1 MENKYLQVRKES
13 IFTKFVNFI
22 KGLFGYKVAEVKE
35 NPIQTT
41 NNVPEKTEKK
51 ASFLEE
57 LRIEKEEDPELIKLQ
72 NQFENKELD
81 LCVMSNEQVESLN
94 SLYKRQVSDL
104 KKKLDDKKTQLA
116 IMKNRIKS
124 YSANM

>member
-1 MENKYLQVRKES
+1 MENKYLQVKKES

-22 KGLFGYKVAEVKE
+22 KGLFGYKIAEE
-35 NPIQTT
+35 TPIQKT
-41 NNVPEKTEKK
+41 NVSEQAHVK
-51 ASFLEE
+51 ANFLEE
-57 LRIEKEEDPELIKLQ
+57 LRIEKEEDPKLIELQ

-94 SLYKRQVSDL
+94 SLYKRQISDL
-104 KKKLDDKKTQLA
+104 KKKLDDKKTQLS

-124 YSANM
+124 YSSNI